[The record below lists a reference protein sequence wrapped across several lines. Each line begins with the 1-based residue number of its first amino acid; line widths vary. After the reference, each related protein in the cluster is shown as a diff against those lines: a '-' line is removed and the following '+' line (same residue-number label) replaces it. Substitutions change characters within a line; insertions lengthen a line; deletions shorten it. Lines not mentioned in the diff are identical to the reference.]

1 MEGYNLTKFLL
12 IRHCAA
18 EGQEPEA
25 ALTEAGLKQAQQ
37 LADFLETYPID
48 RIISSPFTRT
58 IQTITPY
65 ALKHNLHIEIDDR
78 LKERVLSAKH
88 LPDWKDKLQRS
99 FKDMHLE
106 FPGGES
112 SLKATTRILSLLNE
126 LNTKDTQTI
135 ALVTHGN
142 LSALLLNALSSNF
155 GFEQWAQLTNPDV
168 YMIQTDSGGALY
180 ERIWR

>member
-1 MEGYNLTKFLL
+1 MTKFIL
-12 IRHCAA
+12 IRHCSA

-25 ALTEAGLKQAQQ
+25 VLTEAGLDQAQQ

-58 IQTITPY
+58 IQTITPF
-65 ALKHNLHIEIDDR
+65 ALKNNLQIEIDER
-78 LKERVLSAKH
+78 LKERVLSKEN
-88 LPDWKDKLQRS
+88 LPDWYDKLQQT

-112 SLKATTRILSLLNE
+112 SLKATTRILSLLYE
-126 LNTKDTQTI
+126 LNNEDAQTV

-142 LSALLLNALSSNF
+142 LSALLLNALSSSF
-155 GFEQWAQLTNPDV
+155 GFEQWEQLTNPDV
-168 YMIQTDSGGALY
+168 YMIETDLNEALY
-180 ERIWR
+180 KRVWK